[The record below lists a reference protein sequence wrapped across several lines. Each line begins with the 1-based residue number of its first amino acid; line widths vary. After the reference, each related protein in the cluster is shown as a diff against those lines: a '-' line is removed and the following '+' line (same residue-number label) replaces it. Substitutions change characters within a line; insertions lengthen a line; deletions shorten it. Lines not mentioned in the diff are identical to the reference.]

1 MIEQLKAQLLAKVDG
16 LDEAQAQQAALTAV
30 GFIKD
35 RLPGPIGDRLED
47 LVDGD
52 GEGDVDF
59 GQLGATIKGFL
70 GR

>member
-1 MIEQLKAQLLAKVDG
+1 MIEQLKQQLMAQVDG
-16 LDEAQAQQAALTAV
+16 LDEAQAQQAAHTAV
-30 GFIKD
+30 GFIKA
-35 RLPGPIGDRLED
+35 RLPGPIGDRLEE

-59 GQLGATIKGFL
+59 DQLGSTIKGFL